1 LNVAA
6 MKSTAAAYPASSVRT
21 SATSDAAKYP
31 RADPA
36 NGTTWRTLAF
46 DCSTARSAMPS
57 VVSRA
62 W

>member
-6 MKSTAAAYPASSVRT
+6 MKSSAAAYPASSVGT
-21 SATSDAAKYP
+21 SATSDPAKYP
-31 RADPA
+31 RGDPL
-36 NGTTWRTLAF
+36 NGTTWTTLGLG
-46 DCSTARSAMPS
+46 CSTARSAMPS

>member
-1 LNVAA
+1 

-62 W
+62 G